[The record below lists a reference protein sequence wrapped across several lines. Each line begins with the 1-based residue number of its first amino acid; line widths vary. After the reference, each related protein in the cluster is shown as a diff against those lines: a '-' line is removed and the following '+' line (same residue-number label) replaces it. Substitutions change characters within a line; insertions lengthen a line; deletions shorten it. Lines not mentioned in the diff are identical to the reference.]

1 MRKTVR
7 SVGGSVLILV
17 GSLVVVMMQVNLSAQ
32 MDRVDRE
39 GLGGNIFALDV
50 LPLGVL
56 GLVMIASG
64 VAVLFSVH
72 RVGQRSTAAD
82 D

>member
-17 GSLVVVMMQVNLSAQ
+17 GLLVVVMMQVNLSAQ

-64 VAVLFSVH
+64 VAVLLSVH
-72 RVGQRSTAAD
+72 RVGQRSTATD